1 MSFRDA
7 VKDAS
12 PPVNGAYREGIQA
25 LEHRH
30 RRHVTCGDPR
40 RLSGSVDLDEA
51 LAREPE
57 HASAPRWDYG
67 IGYKPENGPEQVMW
81 IGVHSA
87 TTREVSA
94 VLRKLRWLRKW
105 LKSDAERL
113 LRMTNATAKDRRYV
127 WIASAGVR
135 IPENSPQAR
144 QLNASGIGKVLRHLS
159 LP

>member
-1 MSFRDA
+1 MSFREA
-7 VKDAS
+7 VEDAS
-12 PPVNGAYREGIQA
+12 SPVNGAYREGIQA

-30 RRHVTCGDPR
+30 RRHVTCGDSR
-40 RLSGSVDLDEA
+40 RLSGSIDLDKA
-51 LAREPE
+51 LARDPE
-57 HASAPRWDYG
+57 HANASRWDYG
-67 IGYKPENGPEQVMW
+67 IGYKPEKGPEQAVW
-81 IGVHSA
+81 IEVHSA

-94 VLRKLRWLRKW
+94 VLQKLRWLRDW
-105 LKSDAERL
+105 LNNDAEYL

-135 IPENSPQAR
+135 IPKNSPQAR